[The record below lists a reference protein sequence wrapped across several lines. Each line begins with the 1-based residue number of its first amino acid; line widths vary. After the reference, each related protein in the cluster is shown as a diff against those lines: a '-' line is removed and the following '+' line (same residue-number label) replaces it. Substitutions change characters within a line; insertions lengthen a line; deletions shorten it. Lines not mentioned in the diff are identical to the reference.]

1 MAPSTYDE
9 VLISG
14 LQDLYTTGAHSD
26 LTLVCGGRSFK
37 VHKAVLHAQSSVFRS
52 MLTGGFAEANLSTV
66 SLPDDSPDSLEVL
79 LYYMYHDKYLMFNTN
94 SHYHNLEANSSKAI
108 VRVYGIADKYGV
120 PGLQLLATHH
130 LAEIITFDRPELQS
144 AITAVRTISGCTS
157 EFDSTLWDV
166 IIPKV
171 REQLGWLADNDS
183 FLKLLQEIPEL
194 NNKLLKCCATT

>member
-1 MAPSTYDE
+1 MAPSTYE

-14 LQDLYTTGAHSD
+14 LQDLYTTGVHSD

-52 MLTGGFAEANLSTV
+52 MLAGGFAEANLSTV

-94 SHYHNLEANSSKAI
+94 SHYHNLEANSPKAI
-108 VRVYGIADKYGV
+108 VRAYAIAAKYDV
-120 PGLQLLATHH
+120 PGLQLLAARR
-130 LAEIITFDRPELQS
+130 LAEMIKFDRDELQA
-144 AITAVRTISGCTS
+144 AILGVRAISGCTS
-157 EFDSTLWDV
+157 ESDFTLWDV

-171 REQLGWLADNDS
+171 REQLGWLADDDS
-183 FLKLLQEIPEL
+183 FVKLLQEVPEL